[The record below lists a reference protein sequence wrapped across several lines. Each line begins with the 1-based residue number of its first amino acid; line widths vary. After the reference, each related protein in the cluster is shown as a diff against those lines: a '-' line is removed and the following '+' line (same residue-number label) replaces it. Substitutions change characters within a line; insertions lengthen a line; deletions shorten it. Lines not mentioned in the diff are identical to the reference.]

1 MGKNGV
7 EGIYDK
13 DPTKYPDAKFIKNIS
28 YQEILDK
35 RLQIMDLTAVELIKE
50 ENIQIR
56 VFSMSNPENFVKV
69 AMGDDIGT
77 TCKKG
82 E

>member
-13 DPTKYPDAKFIKNIS
+13 DPTKYADARFIKEIS

-35 RLQIMDLTAVELIKE
+35 RLQIMDLSAVELIKDQDVE
-50 ENIQIR
+50 VRI
-56 VFSMSNPENFVKV
+56 FSMSDPENFIKV
-69 AMGDDIGT
+69 AMGDTLGT